1 MEGTIKTDWSNLD
14 NTFIIDGLGGE
25 LSGEGEDMIYYNGDD
40 LETIATTEANSL
52 WQNICS
58 SIKEN
63 YSIIIIVLLVI
74 FIIALLI
81 FRRKDD

>member
-1 MEGTIKTDWSNLD
+1 MEGTTKIDWSNRD
-14 NTFIIDGLGGE
+14 NTFIIDGLSGE
-25 LSGEGEDMIYYNGDD
+25 LSGEGEDITYYNGDD
-40 LETIATTEANSL
+40 IDTIATTEANSL

-63 YSIIIIVLLVI
+63 YSIIIIVLIVI

-81 FRRKDD
+81 FRRKGD